1 MGVTGTVQLTQI
13 VEREGAQF
21 AAHCPELGIASC
33 GDTIEEAF
41 ANIHEA
47 ILLHLDVLEELGDR
61 DRIFRERGIEIS
73 YEAAEEG
80 QPTKFTRT
88 VRVPAG

>member
-1 MGVTGTVQLTQI
+1 MGVTGSIQLTQI
-13 VEREGAQF
+13 VEREGSQF

-47 ILLHLDVLEELGDR
+47 ILLHLDVLEDLGDR
-61 DRIFRERGIEIS
+61 DRVFRERGIEVS
-73 YEAAEEG
+73 YETPEES
-80 QPTKFTRT
+80 QPTRFTRT

>member
-1 MGVTGTVQLTQI
+1 MTSSIQLTQV

-21 AAHCPELGIASC
+21 VAHCPALGIASC

-61 DRIFRERGIEIS
+61 DRVFRERGIEVS
-73 YEAAEEG
+73 YETPRESQPHQTGEG
-80 QPTKFTRT
+80 G
-88 VRVPAG
+88 V

>member
-1 MGVTGTVQLTQI
+1 MTQV

-21 AAHCPELGIASC
+21 VAHCPELGIASC

-61 DRIFRERGIEIS
+61 ERVFRERGIEVS
-73 YEAAEEG
+73 YEAPRES
-80 QPTKFTRT
+80 QPARFTRT
-88 VRVPAG
+88 IRVPAG

>member
-1 MGVTGTVQLTQI
+1 MGITGSIQLTQV
-13 VEREGAQF
+13 VEREGGQF

-47 ILLHLDVLEELGDR
+47 ILLHLGMLEDLGDR
-61 DRIFRERGIEIS
+61 VLR
-73 YEAAEEG
+73 
-80 QPTKFTRT
+80 
-88 VRVPAG
+88 